1 MVSSSLISFSNF
13 RLILSIFSLS
23 EFWASVVAML
33 SRRDSLKLKNWYFV
47 ETLPFFYVFL
57 VFFEDVG
64 VNDAL
69 FSSVVDLLFEFFGF
83 AEKEVF
89 EMFHVLD
96 LHLKF
101 LECFFVLEF
110 LFVGEERGWA
120 GVGEGF
126 DVGVGL
132 EGVE

>member
-1 MVSSSLISFSNF
+1 M
-13 RLILSIFSLS
+13 
-23 EFWASVVAML
+23 
-33 SRRDSLKLKNWYFV
+33 KLKNWYFV